1 MRSALRASLALGL
14 LSTSALA
21 ADLGPWGPPG
31 SIKDAPLPDFIPAFS
46 WTGIYLG
53 AQGGF
58 AWSDVDFDDGV
69 TNPSWRQDGWFGGGY
84 IGFNWQLNSLVV
96 GLEGDVN
103 GADIDGGTTD
113 VLGRHFR
120 SDIDAFASARGRIG
134 LAADRVLFFA
144 TGGWAWADANLRETA
159 GLITVSDD
167 ATLQGWTLGGGI
179 EFAFT
184 DRVIGRIEG
193 RHYEFDSENVN
204 LSPFPSGR
212 FDADL
217 NTVSAG
223 LAVKF

>member
-1 MRSALRASLALGL
+1 MRAAIRASLALGL
-14 LSTSALA
+14 MSTSALG

-58 AWSDVDFDDGV
+58 AWSDVEFDDGLIHA
-69 TNPSWRQDGWFGGGY
+69 SWTQDGWFGGGY

-103 GADIDGGTTD
+103 GADIDGTSNAA
-113 VLGRHFR
+113 FR
-120 SDIDAFASARGRIG
+120 SDIDSFASARGRIG
-134 LAADRVLFFA
+134 LAADRVLFFV
-144 TGGWAWADANLRETA
+144 TGGWAWADANVTDLALSISEDT
-159 GLITVSDD
+159 
-167 ATLQGWTLGGGI
+167 TLQGWTLGGGI

-193 RHYEFDSENVN
+193 RHYEFDSEN
-204 LSPFPSGR
+204 LTALGGS